1 MAMKLKCGIRRK
13 IRAEVKRAGTCPERE
28 GGGAKELPSPASISM
43 SIHTGSVWAPLQN
56 QFKKLPFSRSSV
68 IRIL

>member
-1 MAMKLKCGIRRK
+1 M
-13 IRAEVKRAGTCPERE
+13 PRE
-28 GGGAKELPSPASISM
+28 GGREGGVAKELPSPASISM